1 MGAAKQRAGQFL
13 NHEKALGEGDSTSPT
28 LSRCAIIV
36 LHAARRPRKTCCDRA
51 SARRRGPFRAY
62 SRGSGVRCLAPIRT
76 PNTQHR
82 EQSDMSLRW
91 AWPLLNEST
100 EFERGA
106 AALKQAP
113 AALWVE
119 GLAGTAKW
127 FVAAAMAERL
137 GAPLLLI
144 TASEE

>member
-1 MGAAKQRAGQFL
+1 
-13 NHEKALGEGDSTSPT
+13 
-28 LSRCAIIV
+28 
-36 LHAARRPRKTCCDRA
+36 
-51 SARRRGPFRAY
+51 
-62 SRGSGVRCLAPIRT
+62 
-76 PNTQHR
+76 
-82 EQSDMSLRW
+82 MSLHW
-91 AWPLLNEST
+91 AWPLLDESP

-137 GAPLLLI
+137 DAPLLLI
-144 TASEE
+144 TASEEAAETAVDDLPGIGFRPEEVGLFPSVEGPDDIPGARVLASSEAPERRAVARSRL